1 MSGKT
6 KLHDVVWLAAGQGA
20 AAVGALIGVRLLT
33 HALPP
38 ETYGVV
44 SLGLATLALMIATLS
59 TPLTQAVMHLYPAYA
74 QQGRLQEL
82 RAALGQAS
90 KRMVRWAAIPLL
102 LLVVACMFAAREQ
115 LHLLLLLLVLLVSDV
130 RRSVQISVLNASRR
144 HGRYALWAA
153 SDAWARPIA
162 GAVAVM
168 IVGQS
173 AAAVFVAYLLA
184 SLSLTALFSSPL
196 WGATPAEG
204 GATQKPS
211 AEDIAQLGE
220 RMWRYALPLIP
231 VGSIAWSNSLSD
243 RFIIGGMLGLDVV
256 GIYAAT
262 FGLSSAPFI
271 MLTTVLEQ
279 AFRPEYQNAVTAGRH
294 ADANRQLLR
303 WLIVA
308 IVATSVGVLAFVAWR
323 EYAAAIFLGP
333 QYRSAV
339 DLMPWIAAGSAVRT
353 IAYVLDRVCYAYG
366 RTGRV
371 LMNQLCAVF
380 ATIVITPVAIAIAGL
395 PGAAMAVPVCFLIHL
410 CAATF
415 NAIRT
420 QRESSVT
427 SAGRAEERSSVERWD
442 MLPAAAAERRA
453 VPPRSGL

>member
-6 KLHDVVWLAAGQGA
+6 KLHDVVWLAAGQGV

-59 TPLTQAVMHLYPAYA
+59 TPLTQAVMHMYPAYD

-82 RAALGQAS
+82 RVALGLAS
-90 KRMVRWAAIPLL
+90 KRMLRWAAIPLL
-102 LLVVACMFAAREQ
+102 LLVVACMFVAREQ
-115 LHLLLLLLVLLVSDV
+115 LHLLLLLLVLLASDV

-173 AAAVFVAYLLA
+173 AAAVFVAYLIA
-184 SLSLTALFSSPL
+184 SVSLTALFSSPL
-196 WGATPAEG
+196 WGAASAA
-204 GATQKPS
+204 GATQTSS
-211 AEDIAQLGE
+211 AEDITELGE

-231 VGSIAWSNSLSD
+231 VGLIAWSNSLSD

-256 GIYAAT
+256 GVYAAT
-262 FGLSSAPFI
+262 YGLSSAPFI

-279 AFRPEYQNAVTAGRH
+279 AFRPVYQNAVTAGRH

-303 WLIVA
+303 WLVVA

-371 LMNQLCAVF
+371 LMNQLCAVV
-380 ATIVITPVAIAIAGL
+380 ATVVITPVAIAIAGL

-427 SAGRAEERSSVERWD
+427 FAERTAERSSVERWD
-442 MLPAAAAERRA
+442 MLPSTAAEPRT